1 MVNPILLLRVTQ
13 GVLAFIVLGVAAY
26 VVDFH
31 NGAIDAP
38 NFLVFDS
45 VWTFI
50 ALGYVVAT
58 PMFFPDLHNR
68 WAVLGVEAITMVF
81 WFAGFI
87 ALAVEINRWKCI
99 AGFECPTS
107 AARAAAV
114 FGAFEWLAW
123 ATSLGLIVRALIQYG
138 KAEPDAD
145 AV

>member
-1 MVNPILLLRVTQ
+1 MINPILLLRIIQ
-13 GVLAFIVLGVAAY
+13 GVLAIIVLGIAAY
-26 VVDFH
+26 VVDLFG
-31 NGAIDAP
+31 GASDSA

-45 VWTFI
+45 IWTFI

-58 PMFFPDLHNR
+58 PMFFPNFHNR

-81 WFAGFI
+81 WFAGFV
-87 ALAVEINRWKCI
+87 ALAVDINHMKCI
-99 AGFECPTS
+99 VGFVCPIP
-107 AARAAAV
+107 AARAAAA

-138 KAEPDAD
+138 KAEPDVD